1 MKIDPIEAVQET
13 VRVDVLAI
21 EEEVEAPW
29 HLKPGCILSFRC
41 IVCQPTFCSS
51 PRSSVAKTS
60 VPITNWWSPCGAH
73 CSLVLPIANLWSPSQ
88 AAHCPQAA
96 GAGCLTWLGAELD
109 LVFYFHI
116 LAGGSGALMRNKC
129 IHTALRILGY
139 IWTCTSTSWPVSNFM

>member
-1 MKIDPIEAVQET
+1 MQRPQL
-13 VRVDVLAI
+13 RRRWP
-21 EEEVEAPW
+21 PW

-51 PRSSVAKTS
+51 LRSSVAKTS
-60 VPITNWWSPCGAH
+60 VPITNWWSLCGAH

-96 GAGCLTWLGAELD
+96 GAACLTWLGAELD

-116 LAGGSGALMRNKC
+116 LAGGSGAVMRNKC
-129 IHTALRILGY
+129 IHTALRILRY
-139 IWTCTSTSWPVSNFM
+139 ICTSASWPVSNFM